1 MRQQGFGNTLAN
13 GIFGNAG
20 NNLIDGGVGAD
31 TMSGG
36 AGDDA
41 YFVDDI
47 GDAVVENALEG
58 NDTVFTLVNFG
69 LGANVETLVLQGG
82 ADLQG
87 FGNNLANTLFGN
99 GGNNLLDGGIGG
111 RCYERWARQ

>member
-1 MRQQGFGNTLAN
+1 MLNGGIGADTMNGGVGDDTYVVDNAVDQVIENAGEGNDTVFSSINFALSANLETLVLQGGAQQGFGNTLAN

-47 GDAVVENALEG
+47 GDAVVENA
-58 NDTVFTLVNFG
+58 
-69 LGANVETLVLQGG
+69 
-82 ADLQG
+82 
-87 FGNNLANTLFGN
+87 
-99 GGNNLLDGGIGG
+99 
-111 RCYERWARQ
+111 ARG